1 MNLVTYKLLKELDRD
16 GSLPP
21 NFIFGEIK
29 QFTKAKGLIV
39 FRVGLRAENTFSMI
53 QVACEIY
60 ARKLKGF
67 IAPFIEEPF
76 TPDCFTVAPC
86 VINNKLEL
94 VISGSF
100 YQTEP
105 KANEVLD
112 GFEFISNEEYFS
124 AYEV

>member
-1 MNLVTYKLLKELDRD
+1 MNLVTYELLKELDRD

-29 QFTKAKGLIV
+29 QFTKARGLIV
-39 FRVGLRAENTFSMI
+39 FRVALRTENTFSMV

-67 IAPFIEEPF
+67 KELF

-94 VISGSF
+94 VISASF
-100 YQTEP
+100 CQTEP